1 MSRPL
6 RGRIHLR
13 RFWLNRP
20 GFHSTAHVLSQIELV
35 ENEHRDGVD
44 LMASFLVA
52 DCRRAATLDFDVY
65 SNSSAADRRNAL
77 RKARLLRES
86 VNEFC
91 DALEVAAEEQ
101 RKATKKRRSRRAR

>member
-1 MSRPL
+1 MSRPS
-6 RGRIHLR
+6 RGRIHFR
-13 RFWLNRP
+13 RRWLNRP

-35 ENEHRDGVD
+35 EGENRKGLD

-65 SNSSAADRRNAL
+65 ANSSAADRRNAL

-86 VNEFC
+86 VNQFC
-91 DALEVAAEEQ
+91 DALEAAVDEQ
-101 RKATKKRRSRRAR
+101 KKSCR